1 VLPQVYENAE
11 IAASIVDD
19 PSTAPI
25 PETHKAMYVWMRK
38 FVRDS
43 WDMTP
48 ADIQIL
54 RDAGIDDHEIVVW
67 AQIGAMQTYLVMMG
81 DGGGVSLDH
90 GQTVGPV
97 VGRGRS
103 SYTDTSGVLLASS
116 GGGVPASHG
125 AADNAWVVPG
135 QSSAEYE
142 QAAEWARH
150 RYGFVPNLFEAVI
163 GEPRFLRCNMRALEL
178 LEVPQSA
185 TLSPRQHALVRALVS
200 SLNRCAYGAV
210 TTRAHLQKF
219 PDGAA
224 LYDKLSGV
232 WDPESWDDSDR
243 LVLSFAIKATRNA
256 YKIVDRDAQGFRD
269 AGLGD
274 EAYVDVLNTV
284 AMQTSLDRLANSLG
298 VRPDDRPMLA
308 AQPSAM
314 IA

>member
-1 VLPQVYENAE
+1 MLPQVYEDAS
-11 IAASIVDD
+11 IAASIIED

-25 PETHKAMYVWMRK
+25 PETHKAMYVWMSK
-38 FVRDS
+38 FVRGS

-48 ADIQIL
+48 ADIQML

-103 SYTDTSGVLLASS
+103 SYTDTGGVLLTSS
-116 GGGVPASHG
+116 GGGVLGSDHAV
-125 AADNAWVVPG
+125 DNAWVVPG

-178 LEVPQSA
+178 LEAPQSA

-200 SLNRCAYGAV
+200 SLNRCAYSAV
-210 TTRAHLQKF
+210 TTRAQLQKF
-219 PDGAA
+219 PNGDA
-224 LYDKLSGV
+224 LYDKVIGV
-232 WDPESWDDSDR
+232 WDSESWDDSDR
-243 LVLSFAIKATRNA
+243 LVLSFALKAARNA
-256 YKIVDRDAQGFRD
+256 YKTVERDAQGFRD

-298 VRPDDRPMLA
+298 VRPDVSPMLA
-308 AQPSAM
+308 LQPSVMNA
-314 IA
+314 